1 MIDRIKYKVEEY
13 NRNIP
18 LLFSKYKTG
27 HIHSK
32 FNNGFNIQ
40 MGDHLIF
47 IGGDQSGRLPFSFNL
62 SLDDVH
68 DLLSKISIN
77 DPVTWYNNEEMLS
90 INERC
95 DIVYLEGKPYENK
108 LDRIPGSVS
117 SLVQHLE
124 TLLIVM
130 VSNNE
135 PTGLDLDISDFMEH
149 YVEQGMKTGD
159 SFDVYYD
166 LMDSLYSDDKKMVE
180 QTLRYFLGRGRGG
193 TPTGDDHIIGLMA
206 IHAVSGEWSPV
217 FPEILANIVKSEKIT
232 TDVSME
238 YLKYALKNQFG
249 SPVIELIQAMAGEN
263 KEEVQEKTINLLS
276 MGHSSG
282 LDTTF
287 GIMLG
292 LLAMRRKR

>member
-47 IGGDQSGRLPFSFNL
+47 IGGDRSGRLPFSLIL

-124 TLLIVM
+124 TLLIVT

-149 YVEQGMKTGD
+149 YVEQGTKTGD

-217 FPEILANIVKSEKIT
+217 FPEILAHIVKREKIT